1 VLHALWLGHTAGIEG
16 FASLSALLMT
26 CFGARFGVLGVYVT
40 GRSREKQANTTG
52 QLPASAIG
60 ALVNAVIKR
69 R

>member
-1 VLHALWLGHTAGIEG
+1 
-16 FASLSALLMT
+16 MT